1 MKLLFLCVANSARSQ
16 MAEGLA
22 RHVFGDRALVQSAGS
37 VPARVNP
44 MAVKVMAEIGLDIR
58 GQKSKSV
65 DSIDPATV
73 DTVVTLCADEV
84 CPVFLGQARRIHWPV
99 VDPSDGEDDYR
110 QELLRFRHCRD
121 DLKAW
126 MEAFALSELGN
137 PA

>member
-1 MKLLFLCVANSARSQ
+1 

-22 RHVFGDRALVQSAGS
+22 RHFFGERALVQSAGS
-37 VPARVNP
+37 QPSQVHPV
-44 MAVKVMAEIGLDIR
+44 AVKVMTEIGIDIQGHR
-58 GQKSKSV
+58 SKSV
-65 DSIDPATV
+65 ESIDPASV

-126 MEAFALSELGN
+126 IEAFALNELGN